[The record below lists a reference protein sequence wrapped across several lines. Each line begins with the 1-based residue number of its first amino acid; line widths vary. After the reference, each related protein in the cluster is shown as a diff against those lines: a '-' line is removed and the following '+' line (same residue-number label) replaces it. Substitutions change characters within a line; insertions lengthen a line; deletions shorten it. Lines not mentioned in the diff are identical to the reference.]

1 MTSSKS
7 HVERLQDIYD
17 ETLESGVKI
26 QLPNIEDIDYY
37 SLLCKATA
45 NNKMYKMF
53 NCNLCSFMCEFEGED
68 SVVVIYSLPAPSKL
82 DESPDKKHPSEKAM
96 DIIKVIEQ
104 CFITVDYISFKEVKE
119 DKFSYITAIKKIKEN
134 EE

>member
-17 ETLESGVKI
+17 ETLELGVKI